1 LEIPDLPNDINSL
14 RWQIPNT
21 SNYEWINYHNQ
32 NRTTITKT
40 TTTNESENIEDE
52 GFCSSKS
59 CSPNSSKEITH
70 QEQEQ
75 ENLDEIWSKALKL
88 TISDYID
95 WEMRDEN
102 LILINETI
110 NNHNDKY
117 LLIDSSRAIFDK
129 FYYNYINTCSIILNP
144 NVINEQRIVITESKF
159 ITDCLNVLIS
169 LPSISF
175 IINNETFV
183 FNQLLHIS
191 GISCESL
198 YSYSSEY
205 ALIGTYHKC
214 LLKFIQIPDTDLTC
228 GSVFRSYCNAIKS
241 YLNLYNEEI
250 ISNLKRI
257 NTFTVT
263 SLYCKFKLW
272 MDQIKFL
279 IEICQI
285 NSSDTLKGLD
295 LIFYLFKLCK
305 NYSSNT
311 LNYSILLHLFTKSL
325 QPFLMFIENW
335 IYLGEFSDPFNEF
348 LIDFNFSSLISKDKH
363 FLNKTYKLKDKYLK
377 ALTNHNDDDDSFL
390 LKNIYQDLFNCGK
403 SLALLKICHSK
414 HFLCNLTT
422 YPKLN
427 INLNASYLKTIDL
440 ICNDY
445 VNFVSINA
453 KNELKTRYKY
463 VKTFYIFRL
472 EYIYLS

>member
-1 LEIPDLPNDINSL
+1 
-14 RWQIPNT
+14 
-21 SNYEWINYHNQ
+21 
-32 NRTTITKT
+32 
-40 TTTNESENIEDE
+40 
-52 GFCSSKS
+52 
-59 CSPNSSKEITH
+59 
-70 QEQEQ
+70 
-75 ENLDEIWSKALKL
+75 
-88 TISDYID
+88 
-95 WEMRDEN
+95 MRDEN
-102 LILINETI
+102 LILVNETI
-110 NNHNDKY
+110 MNNLNQNKY

-129 FYYNYINTCSIILNP
+129 FYYNYINTCSIILNK
-144 NVINEQRIVITESKF
+144 NAINEQRIVITESKF

-175 IINNETFV
+175 ILNNNNNNETFV

-198 YSYSSEY
+198 YSYSNEY
-205 ALIGTYHKC
+205 ALIGSYHRC
-214 LLKFIQIPDTDLTC
+214 LLKFIQIPDTNLTC

-241 YLNLYNEEI
+241 YLNVYNEEI
-250 ISNLKRI
+250 ISNLKLV
-257 NTFTVT
+257 NKFTIV
-263 SLYCKFKLW
+263 SLYSKFKLW

-285 NSSDTLKGLD
+285 NTSDMVKGLD

-305 NYSSNT
+305 NHSSNM

-335 IYLGEFSDPFNEF
+335 IYFGEFTDPFNEF

-377 ALTNHNDDDDSFL
+377 ALANNEDDDDDDSFL

-403 SLALLKICHSK
+403 SLALLKICHPK

-453 KNELKTRYKY
+453 KNELKTR
-463 VKTFYIFRL
+463 
-472 EYIYLS
+472 